1 MFTQNT
7 YSILIV
13 HQVLLIL
20 LLLFI
25 SLFSTAN
32 ALVQD
37 SSFQPGLIQQLNSL
51 RLSSVLLVV
60 PPLFIYRKTVIT
72 IL

>member
-37 SSFQPGLIQQLNSL
+37 SFHFSVDLYNS
-51 RLSSVLLVV
+51 
-60 PPLFIYRKTVIT
+60 
-72 IL
+72 